1 MSPLRRAARRLQV
14 TTQVLRHG
22 PGALVGTPAG
32 GATTGRAAPSEA
44 EQRRER
50 VRAGHD
56 EARALT
62 GRPQLLADLDV
73 ALPAT
78 ARERFPRALATDL
91 EAWRA
96 LPEEGADEGRRAGLL
111 RELDA
116 WTADDP
122 ALSHAN
128 GHYRARLLAPGATR
142 EDVLAAVLA
151 GTPVVTPP
159 SVAATLPSDVADL
172 VTVVEDLVALRDEVQ
187 PLLLQDELFDRE
199 SLRLRRTAVRRFLT
213 SAREDLTVSA
223 IIPTNRPHQ
232 VDNILENIGR
242 QRHPVELVLVL
253 HGLEVDQAD
262 LDRRAA
268 DAGVA
273 RLRVVHAPASATLGA
288 CMNLG
293 VDAASGAYVAK
304 MDDDNHYG
312 AEFIGDLV
320 DAAVVT
326 GAEIVGKWAHYVWL
340 RSSGAV
346 VLRYPDA
353 ENRGERRVQG
363 GSMLFTADAVRSVRF
378 SDIPRAVDS
387 DILDRS
393 LARGL
398 RVFSADRFNY
408 VSIREPDPTRH
419 TWKVVDATFFTR
431 TGRLLFYGDPRE
443 HVAV

>member
-1 MSPLRRAARRLQV
+1 GGRRLRRRRPRADRARRRDRPDVPQGRRRRPDRQARAAQHAARPPRASGHRRPPVGPRRGRLERHRAAGRRGLPDPAAHGAARRDVGSGMMSPLRRAARRLQV
-14 TTQVLRHG
+14 TTQVLLHG

-56 EARALT
+56 ESRALT

-91 EAWRA
+91 EVWRA

-151 GTPVVTPP
+151 GTPVVAPP

-199 SLRLRRTAVRRFLT
+199 SLRLRRTAVR
-213 SAREDLTVSA
+213 
-223 IIPTNRPHQ
+223 
-232 VDNILENIGR
+232 
-242 QRHPVELVLVL
+242 
-253 HGLEVDQAD
+253 
-262 LDRRAA
+262 
-268 DAGVA
+268 
-273 RLRVVHAPASATLGA
+273 
-288 CMNLG
+288 
-293 VDAASGAYVAK
+293 
-304 MDDDNHYG
+304 
-312 AEFIGDLV
+312 
-320 DAAVVT
+320 
-326 GAEIVGKWAHYVWL
+326 
-340 RSSGAV
+340 
-346 VLRYPDA
+346 
-353 ENRGERRVQG
+353 
-363 GSMLFTADAVRSVRF
+363 
-378 SDIPRAVDS
+378 
-387 DILDRS
+387 
-393 LARGL
+393 
-398 RVFSADRFNY
+398 
-408 VSIREPDPTRH
+408 
-419 TWKVVDATFFTR
+419 
-431 TGRLLFYGDPRE
+431 
-443 HVAV
+443 